1 MQYLLAGLGNPGFE
15 YERTR
20 HNVGFRVV
28 SAAGRKWGAEWK
40 DWQRLGEYAK
50 VSVCGHEV
58 FLLKPSTYM
67 NESGR
72 AVSSLSRF
80 YKIPPQNCLICFDDV
95 SLEIGTLRLRKNGSA
110 GGQKGMKSVIEQ
122 LGTQDIPRLRLGIG
136 PQPDVIYGLPL
147 NADRRIGSKPVKID
161 LAKFVLS
168 CFTQNEEEILES
180 ALEKAVSALEV
191 FLTSG
196 IEKAMNR
203 FN

>member
-1 MQYLLAGLGNPGFE
+1 MRYLLVGLGNPGTE

-28 SAAGRKWGAEWK
+28 SAAGEKWGAEWK
-40 DWQRLGEYAK
+40 DWQHLGVYAK
-50 VSVCGHEV
+50 VLVCGHEV
-58 FLLKPSTYM
+58 FLLKPATYM

-80 YKIPPQNCLICFDDV
+80 YKIPPQNCLICFDDI
-95 SLEIGTLRLRKNGSA
+95 SLEIGKLRLRKNGSA

-136 PQPDVIYGLPL
+136 P
-147 NADRRIGSKPVKID
+147 KPEKFD
-161 LAKFVLS
+161 LADFVLS
-168 CFTQNEEEILES
+168 RFTQAEEGLLES
-180 ALEKAVSALEV
+180 ALEKAVRALEV

-196 IEKAMNR
+196 PERAMNE

>member
-1 MQYLLAGLGNPGFE
+1 MQYLLVGLGNPDVE

-20 HNVGFRVV
+20 HNAGFRVV

-40 DWQRLGEYAK
+40 NWQQLGDYAK

-58 FLLKPSTYM
+58 FLLKPTTYM

-80 YKIPPQNCLICFDDV
+80 YKIAPQNCLICFDDV
-95 SLEIGTLRLRKNGSA
+95 SLEIGKLRLRKSGSA

-136 PQPDVIYGLPL
+136 P
-147 NADRRIGSKPVKID
+147 KPEKFD
-161 LAKFVLS
+161 LADFVLS
-168 CFTQNEEEILES
+168 RFTSSEETILEKS
-180 ALEKAVSALEV
+180 LEKAVEAIEL
-191 FLTSG
+191 FLTDG
-196 IEKAMNR
+196 IERAMNK